1 MKKII
6 RYFKES
12 AAEMKKVV
20 WPSRQYVGKAT
31 VVVIVSSLFFAIF
44 LGLVDFLLLKGLEL
58 LF

>member
-12 AAEMKKVV
+12 VAEMKKVV
-20 WPSRQYVGKAT
+20 WPTKQYVGKST
-31 VVVIVSSLFFAIF
+31 LIVIVSSFAFAVF
-44 LGLVDFLLLKGLEL
+44 LGLADFLLLKGLEL

>member
-6 RYFKES
+6 RYVKETI
-12 AAEMKKVV
+12 AEMKKVV
-20 WPSRQYVGKAT
+20 WPTRQYVGKST
-31 VVVIVSSLFFAIF
+31 VIVIISSVFFAIF